1 MPTALMPH
9 SPPAP
14 ARRHLLAT
22 LAMVAVASSV
32 GTGCGFKLSQ
42 PPRMAFSTVT
52 LVGFAP
58 NSALATELA
67 RALEASGVEVVET
80 TAQAATRAASGP
92 AAPVPGA
99 SPLERHAVLESLTD
113 RREEVVA
120 STTAFGQV
128 RDMSLRTRFKFQL
141 LRADGSVVLPP
152 TELALARD
160 VTFNEKDALA
170 KQNEFE
176 ALHRAM
182 QSDLVEQT
190 LRRLAVI
197 SPTQL
202 ARP

>member
-1 MPTALMPH
+1 
-9 SPPAP
+9 
-14 ARRHLLAT
+14 
-22 LAMVAVASSV
+22 MVAVASSL

-80 TAQAATRAASGP
+80 TAQAATRSASGP
-92 AAPVPGA
+92 AAVPGA
-99 SPLERHAVLESLTD
+99 SSLERHAVLESLTD

-170 KQNEFE
+170 KQDEFE

-197 SPTQL
+197 SPAQL